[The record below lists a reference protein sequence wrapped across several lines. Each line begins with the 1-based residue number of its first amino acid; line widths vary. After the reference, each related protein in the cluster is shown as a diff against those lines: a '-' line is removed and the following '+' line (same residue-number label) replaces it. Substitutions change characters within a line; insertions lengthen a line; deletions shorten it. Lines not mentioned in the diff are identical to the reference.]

1 METDRLNSNN
11 YLRFIERIFVY
22 SQRTFMQLNHIVQNM
37 KKLFQQI
44 LNLGLSG
51 IIIKRRYLDG
61 DFAIIDEAF
70 NRNTEDFNSDIQL
83 KNVLCDLLNDISEK
97 IHIPLNFY
105 CAIKSKNTDWIHE
118 FDDFKYAKYL
128 SEHFDHVFNK
138 TIGII
143 TLNSN
148 PDREDH
154 PSFISLKIG
163 TRYFFVLEIAESRWH
178 DYYVRVFYSALSR
191 LIKLYTDSQEKK
203 ELENKLAHM
212 QKTLNEKEK
221 SLQIAE
227 KSVKRKVYDLHNLV
241 EASNEIYS
249 ILNFRQ
255 LINSAL
261 LTVIGQV
268 GVQSA
273 FVLMYDQK
281 KRSYSQIYQKGFRAK
296 DIQKIKF
303 KVDSAL
309 VKHFTKHNA
318 PVYINELERLKEFAP
333 YVEKLNELGIFILA
347 PIMYNERV
355 QGIIATGEKLY
366 ASEFTQTDFE
376 LFHVLVNIISI
387 SIENSL
393 HYEAVKNLSLTDEM
407 TNLHNYRSFI
417 SRLKEEINRSKRNKS
432 EVSLVILDI
441 DHFKNYN
448 DTLGHQAGDEALRE
462 VGKVLKNT
470 VRDEDIVSRYGGEE
484 FCIIFPGIAKEGIQN
499 LCERIRLK
507 IERHKFYKEKVQPT
521 GQLTISLGG
530 ATYPQDATD
539 MHGLIQRADE
549 ALYRAKHLGRNQM
562 QIFDQK

>member
-1 METDRLNSNN
+1 MD
-11 YLRFIERIFVY
+11 
-22 SQRTFMQLNHIVQNM
+22 
-37 KKLFQQI
+37 
-44 LNLGLSG
+44 
-51 IIIKRRYLDG
+51 
-61 DFAIIDEAF
+61 DF
-70 NRNTEDFNSDIQL
+70 RG
-83 KNVLCDLLNDISEK
+83 
-97 IHIPLNFY
+97 
-105 CAIKSKNTDWIHE
+105 
-118 FDDFKYAKYL
+118 FKYAKYL
-128 SEHFDHVFNK
+128 TSHFDQIFKNALD
-138 TIGII
+138 INS
-143 TLNSN
+143 LNSFPN
-148 PDREDH
+148 NTDDEN
-154 PSFISLKIG
+154 SFISLKLG
-163 TRYFFVLEIAESRWH
+163 ARHYFILEIGESRWH
-178 DYYVRVFYSALSR
+178 NFYVRLFYSSLSR
-191 LIKLYTDSQEKK
+191 FINSYKNSQERKK
-203 ELENKLAHM
+203 NEVQLANL
-212 QKTLNEKEK
+212 QNTLDEKEN

-227 KSVKRKVYDLHNLV
+227 KAVKRKVYDLHNLV

-296 DIQKIKF
+296 EIQRIKF
-303 KVDSAL
+303 KVDSPL
-309 VKHFTKHNA
+309 VKYFTKHNA
-318 PVYINELERLKEFAP
+318 PVYIKQLERQKEFAT
-333 YVEKLNELGIFILA
+333 YVEKLKELGIFILA
-347 PIMYNERV
+347 PIMYAERV
-355 QGIIATGEKLY
+355 QGILATGEKLY
-366 ASEFTQTDFE
+366 ASEFTQTDYE

-417 SRLKEEINRSKRNKS
+417 SRLKEEINRSKRNKTDL
-432 EVSLVILDI
+432 SLVILDI

-462 VGKVLKNT
+462 VGKVLRKT

-484 FCIIFPGIAKEGIQN
+484 FCIIFPGIAKEGIKN

-507 IERHKFYKEKVQPT
+507 IEKHKFYKEKVQPT

-530 ATYPQDATD
+530 ASYPKDAND

-549 ALYRAKHLGRNQM
+549 ALYKAKHLGRNQM
-562 QIFDQK
+562 QIFGQK

>member
-1 METDRLNSNN
+1 
-11 YLRFIERIFVY
+11 
-22 SQRTFMQLNHIVQNM
+22 M
-37 KKLFQQI
+37 KKFLKKIQKFE
-44 LNLGLSG
+44 LSDFMP
-51 IIIKRRYLDG
+51 ISKYLAR
-61 DFAIIDEAF
+61 DFEIIDRAF
-70 NRNTEDFNSDIQL
+70 NQNVNDINSDIQIVKIL
-83 KNVLCDLLNDISEK
+83 SDLLNDVSKK
-97 IHIPLNFY
+97 IHIPINVYYAVRNRNSDWMNKFKDFKHATYLTDHFNQVF
-105 CAIKSKNTDWIHE
+105 KNTIDINTL
-118 FDDFKYAKYL
+118 D
-128 SEHFDHVFNK
+128 SIPGNTDHN
-138 TIGII
+138 
-143 TLNSN
+143 
-148 PDREDH
+148 
-154 PSFISLKIG
+154 SFISLKIG
-163 TRYFFVLEIAESRWH
+163 ARHFYILEIEESRWH
-178 DYYVRVFYSALSR
+178 NYYIRVFYSALSR
-191 LIKLYTDSQEKK
+191 FIKSCKNIQEKK
-203 ELENKLAHM
+203 ELENQLANFQQM
-212 QKTLNEKEK
+212 LDEKER

-227 KSVKRKVYDLHNLV
+227 KAVKRKVYDLHNLV

-281 KRSYSQIYQKGFRAK
+281 KRSYSQIFQKGFRAK

-303 KVDSAL
+303 KVDSVL
-309 VKHFTKHNA
+309 VKHFTKYNT
-318 PVYINELERLKEFAP
+318 PVYVKQLERQKEFIP
-333 YVEKLNELGIFILA
+333 YVEKLNQLGIFILA
-347 PIMYNERV
+347 PIMYAERV

-432 EVSLVILDI
+432 ELSLVILDI

-462 VGKVLKNT
+462 VGKVLRKT
-470 VRDEDIVSRYGGEE
+470 VRDEDIVCRYGGEE
-484 FCIIFPGIAKEGIQN
+484 FCIIFPGIAKEGIKN
-499 LCERIRLK
+499 LCERIRIK
-507 IERHKFYKEKVQPT
+507 IEKHKFYKEKVQPT

-530 ATYPQDATD
+530 ATYPQDAKD

-549 ALYRAKHLGRNQM
+549 ALYKAKHLGRNQM
-562 QIFDQK
+562 QIFDQT

>member
-1 METDRLNSNN
+1 MQKFLKKILNFRLSELIANNKYLVTDFEL
-11 YLRFIERIFVY
+11 LE
-22 SQRTFMQLNHIVQNM
+22 
-37 KKLFQQI
+37 KI
-44 LNLGLSG
+44 LNLDTDTFTTDGQITKNLSA
-51 IIIKRRYLDG
+51 RLD
-61 DFAIIDEAF
+61 E
-70 NRNTEDFNSDIQL
+70 
-83 KNVLCDLLNDISEK
+83 ISEK
-97 IHIPLNFY
+97 IHIPVNIY
-105 CAIKSKNTDWIHE
+105 SAVKNKNSDWMNG
-118 FDDFKYAKYL
+118 FRDFKYAHYL
-128 SEHFDHVFNK
+128 STHFDQIFKNTISVNK
-138 TIGII
+138 LHLFPEST
-143 TLNSN
+143 NN
-148 PDREDH
+148 H
-154 PSFISLKIG
+154 SFISLKIG
-163 TRYFFVLEIAESRWH
+163 GKYFYIIEIEESRWH
-178 DYYVRVFYSALSR
+178 HYYIRILYSSLVKFVNSY
-191 LIKLYTDSQEKK
+191 KESQEKK
-203 ELENKLAHM
+203 KLENQLLQYQQELA
-212 QKTLNEKEK
+212 KKENA
-221 SLQIAE
+221 LQIAE
-227 KSVKRKVYDLHNLV
+227 KAVKRKVYDLHNLV

-296 DIQKIKF
+296 EIQRIKF
-303 KVDSAL
+303 KVDSPV
-309 VKHFTKHNA
+309 VKYFTKYNA
-318 PVYINELERLKEFAP
+318 PVYIEQLEKQKEFAV
-333 YVEKLNELGIFILA
+333 YVEKLRELGIFILA
-347 PIMYNERV
+347 PIMYAERV

-417 SRLKEEINRSKRNKS
+417 SRLKEEINRTKRNKS
-432 EVSLVILDI
+432 DLSLVILDI

-462 VGKVLKNT
+462 VGKVLKKT

-484 FCIIFPGIAKEGIQN
+484 FCIIFPGISKEGIQN

-507 IERHKFYKEKVQPT
+507 IEKHKFYKEKVQPT

-530 ATYPQDATD
+530 ASYPKDATD

-549 ALYRAKHLGRNQM
+549 ALYKAKHLGRNQM
-562 QIFDQK
+562 QIFNQK

>member
-1 METDRLNSNN
+1 MYKFLKKILKFRFSTIIPNGKYLAEDFEIIDKSLSLDIESINSDRQIIKILSD
-11 YLRFIERIFVY
+11 
-22 SQRTFMQLNHIVQNM
+22 QLNHIAENIH
-37 KKLFQQI
+37 LPI
-44 LNLGLSG
+44 AS
-51 IIIKRRYLDG
+51 Y
-61 DFAIIDEAF
+61 AA
-70 NRNTEDFNSDIQL
+70 L
-83 KNVLCDLLNDISEK
+83 KN
-97 IHIPLNFY
+97 
-105 CAIKSKNTDWIHE
+105 KNVNWM
-118 FDDFKYAKYL
+118 DDFRGFKYAKYL
-128 SEHFDHVFNK
+128 TSHFDQIFKNALD
-138 TIGII
+138 INS
-143 TLNSN
+143 LNSFPN
-148 PDREDH
+148 NTDDEN
-154 PSFISLKIG
+154 SFISLKLG
-163 TRYFFVLEIAESRWH
+163 ARHYFILEIGESRWH
-178 DYYVRVFYSALSR
+178 NFYVRLFYSSLSR
-191 LIKLYTDSQEKK
+191 FINSYKNSQERKK
-203 ELENKLAHM
+203 NEVQLANL
-212 QKTLNEKEK
+212 QNTLDEKEN

-227 KSVKRKVYDLHNLV
+227 KAVKRKVYDLHNLV

-296 DIQKIKF
+296 EIQRIKF
-303 KVDSAL
+303 KVDSPL
-309 VKHFTKHNA
+309 VKYFTKHNA
-318 PVYINELERLKEFAP
+318 PVYIKQLERQKEFAT
-333 YVEKLNELGIFILA
+333 YVEKLKELGIFILA
-347 PIMYNERV
+347 PIMYAERV
-355 QGIIATGEKLY
+355 QGILATGEKLY
-366 ASEFTQTDFE
+366 ASEFTQTDYE

-417 SRLKEEINRSKRNKS
+417 SRLKEEINRSKRNKTDL
-432 EVSLVILDI
+432 SLVILDI

-462 VGKVLKNT
+462 VGKVLRKT

-484 FCIIFPGIAKEGIQN
+484 FCIIFPGIAKEGIKN

-507 IERHKFYKEKVQPT
+507 IEKHKFYKEKVQPT

-530 ATYPQDATD
+530 ASYPKDAND

-549 ALYRAKHLGRNQM
+549 ALYKAKHLGRNQM
-562 QIFDQK
+562 QIFGQK